1 MHADTRAGR
10 TRAVVQRRGRT
21 DEAKRARV
29 HVPERTPGRSE
40 TCGASAR
47 VRAAGAAAAFTE
59 AARKA
64 GETTAG
70 EGSKKPLTLCA
81 SASTTRSLLMG

>member
-1 MHADTRAGR
+1 
-10 TRAVVQRRGRT
+10 
-21 DEAKRARV
+21 
-29 HVPERTPGRSE
+29 
-40 TCGASAR
+40 
-47 VRAAGAAAAFTE
+47 VRAAGAAAAFME
-59 AARKA
+59 AGRKA